1 MDRLVADQCRIEE
14 VLPPKGLAGIIFAYR
29 VQGNGLAP
37 SVFDGDIVCCS
48 EPLPC
53 SEPWPRLAVV
63 HFYCGYKKLIRTRP
77 LGSAISVVSPV
88 RLIIK
93 K

>member
-1 MDRLVADQCRIEE
+1 MDRLFADQCRIEA
-14 VLPPKGLAGIIFAYR
+14 VATPKGLAGVEFAYR
-29 VQGNGLAP
+29 VCGDGLAP
-37 SVFDGDIVCCS
+37 NVCDGDIVCCT
-48 EPLPC
+48 EPRTYIT
-53 SEPWPRLAVV
+53 SWPRLAVV